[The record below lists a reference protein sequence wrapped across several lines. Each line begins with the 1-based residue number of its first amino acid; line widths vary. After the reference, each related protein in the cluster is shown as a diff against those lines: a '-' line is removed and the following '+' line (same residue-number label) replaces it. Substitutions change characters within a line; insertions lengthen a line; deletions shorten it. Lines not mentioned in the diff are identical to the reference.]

1 VPTDTIP
8 DRGFL
13 LAEEEALKAKLSNLY
28 VTDPNAQNGK
38 RRVHVRWGYPMAEVN
53 RQYPFISIDLIDIEF
68 AADRAHSAQ
77 VLGIDYWPSE
87 YATFA
92 EYADAYGIDYDPDG
106 PTTPEAVMW
115 HPYNLHFQI
124 ATHARS
130 ARHDL
135 EITRILLTTAFTPHR
150 WGWLY
155 VPADQSNRWLDLVD
169 WATANYNE
177 GAGDSTNRIFR
188 KIWHVVVSAHLPPEN
203 PFVFSQV
210 LKVHG
215 TLKGILGNEVMD
227 EWDHEAPPSP

>member
-1 VPTDTIP
+1 MPTDAIA

-13 LAEEEALKAKLSNLY
+13 LAEEEALKAKLSRLY
-28 VTDPNAQNGK
+28 VSDPNAVNGR

-53 RQYPFISIDLIDIEF
+53 RQYPFLSIDLIDIEF

-77 VLGIDYWPSE
+77 VIGIDYWPSE

-92 EYADAYGIDYDPDG
+92 EYAEAYSIDYDPEG
-106 PTTPEAVMW
+106 PTIPQAVMW

-130 ARHDL
+130 AQHDL
-135 EITRILLTTAFTPHR
+135 EITRILLGTTFTPHR

-155 VPADQSNRWLDLVD
+155 VPADDSNRWLDLVD

-177 GAGDSTNRIFR
+177 GTGGNTNRIFR
-188 KIWHVVVSAHLPPEN
+188 KIFHIVVSAHLPPEN
-203 PFVFSQV
+203 PFVFQQV
-210 LKVHG
+210 LQVHG
-215 TLKGILGNEVMD
+215 SLRTIPGNEEMGV
-227 EWDHEAPPSP
+227 WDHEAPEEP

>member
-1 VPTDTIP
+1 MATDTTI

-13 LAEEEALKAKLSNLY
+13 LAEEEALKAKLSNIY
-28 VTDPNAQNGK
+28 VSDPNGANGR
-38 RRVHVRWGYPMAEVN
+38 RRVHTRWGYPAAEVN

-77 VLGIDYWPSE
+77 VVPIDYWPSE

-92 EYADAYGIDYDPDG
+92 EYAAAYEIPYTEGQPV
-106 PTTPEAVMW
+106 EATMW

-124 ATHARS
+124 ASHARN

-135 EITRILLTTAFTPHR
+135 EITRILLGTAFTPHR

-155 VPADQSNRWLDLVD
+155 VPADESNRWLDLVD

-177 GAGDSTNRIFR
+177 GGGDSTNRIFR
-188 KIWHVVVSAHLPPEN
+188 KIYHIVVSAHLPPEN
-203 PFVFSQV
+203 PFLYYQV
-210 LKVHG
+210 LRVHG
-215 TLKGILGNEVMD
+215 VIKGIPGNEEMGH
-227 EWDHEAPPSP
+227 WDHEAPDQP

>member
-1 VPTDTIP
+1 VTVDASI

-13 LAEEEALKAKLSNLY
+13 LAEEEALKAKLTKIY
-28 VTDPNAQNGK
+28 VSDPNAPAKK

-77 VLGIDYWPSE
+77 IVPIDYWPSE

-92 EYADAYGIDYDPDG
+92 EYAEAYGLTLDDVHLVQA
-106 PTTPEAVMW
+106 TMW
-115 HPYNLHFQI
+115 HPYDLHFQL

-135 EITRILLTTAFTPHR
+135 ELTNILLTTNFLPHR
-150 WGWLY
+150 WGWLF
-155 VPADQSNRWLDLVD
+155 VPADQSYRWLDLVD

-177 GAGDSTNRIFR
+177 GAGDSQNRIYR
-188 KIWHVVVSAHLPPEN
+188 KIYHIVVSAHLPPED
-203 PFVFSQV
+203 PFIFAKV

-215 TLKGILGNEVMD
+215 TLKTIPGEEVMG
-227 EWDHEAPPSP
+227 EWDHEAPSP

>member
-13 LAEEEALKAKLSNLY
+13 LAEEEALKAKLSAIY
-28 VTDPNAQNGK
+28 VTDPNAQNGL

-77 VLGIDYWPSE
+77 IVPIDYWPSE

-92 EYADAYGIDYDPDG
+92 EYAEAYGFEHID
-106 PTTPEAVMW
+106 TANAEATMW
-115 HPYNLHFQI
+115 HPYNLHFQV
-124 ATHARS
+124 TTYARS

-135 EITRILLTTAFTPHR
+135 EITRILLGTAFTPHR

-155 VPADQSNRWLDLVD
+155 VPADDSNRWLDLED

-177 GAGDSTNRIFR
+177 GAGDSQNRIFR
-188 KIWHVVVSAHLPPEN
+188 KIFHVVVSAHLPPEN
-203 PFVFSQV
+203 PFMFGQV

-215 TLKGILGNEVMD
+215 ILKTMPGSEVMD
-227 EWDHEAPPSP
+227 SWDHEAPAP